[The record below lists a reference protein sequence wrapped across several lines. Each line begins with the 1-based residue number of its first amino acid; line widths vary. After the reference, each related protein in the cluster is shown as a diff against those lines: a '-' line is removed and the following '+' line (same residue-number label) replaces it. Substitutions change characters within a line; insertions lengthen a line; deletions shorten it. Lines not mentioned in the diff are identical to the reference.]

1 MDLGDA
7 ISELEW
13 FVWNFGELWQLT
25 GRLLCNKTKPNL
37 VNLLIFKRY
46 FWWLDYFFFIR
57 SNFNNVYTSIQSFFE
72 FRNGQ
77 LLTSFWIR

>member
-13 FVWNFGELWQLT
+13 FVWNFGEFWQLT

-37 VNLLIFKRY
+37 VKLLIFKRY
-46 FWWLDYFFFIR
+46 FWWLGYF
-57 SNFNNVYTSIQSFFE
+57 SDKM
-72 FRNGQ
+72 
-77 LLTSFWIR
+77 